1 VQMADGWQRRRIFY
15 GWQIVGAA
23 FAILLL
29 SGGIGFYTFTF
40 FVEPLTEEFH
50 WSRAA
55 ISGAVSLWAIV
66 YGLAGPLIGVSMAR
80 YGARTTM
87 TAAAFLGGVGYL
99 VFSRLNG
106 LPLLYGAMV
115 LTGFA
120 IAGTTLVPGQTLV
133 SHWFNRLR
141 GRAMGLMMLGIGVG
155 GLVMPPVT
163 NLLIQRFG
171 WRGALGF
178 FSGAFWVVVIP
189 LVLVFVR
196 TKPSDLGLLSDG
208 ALAPA
213 DSPNQGTAVI
223 TGLPVKRAVMS
234 AAFVLVFIVYVLQ
247 LYGQSGLNVHFA
259 PLLDRHTGFSPQQA
273 ANFFGLTLG
282 FSALGR
288 PFFGWLADRW
298 NPRVLMAVAGLLFAA
313 GTAILEICFVRLE
326 MSSSIPIYLFALVYG
341 SAVGGSATVL
351 PILIG
356 RAFGLLNFSTILGI
370 VMRGFAIGV
379 VLGPLIAGKVYD
391 ETASYEMA
399 LITWLAAFIL
409 SSVLVLMVR
418 YEPLQQKFEKRT

>member
-1 VQMADGWQRRRIFY
+1 MENPRKRPEIFY
-15 GWQIVGAA
+15 GWRVVGAT

-29 SGGIGFYTFTF
+29 TGGIGFYTFTI
-40 FVEPLTEEFH
+40 FVKPLTVAFG
-50 WSRAA
+50 WSRTA

-66 YGLAGPLIGVSMAR
+66 YGFAGPVIGVSMAR
-80 YGARTTM
+80 YGARRTM
-87 TAAAFLGGVGYL
+87 TAAAFLGGIGYL

-106 LPLLYGAMV
+106 LPLLYGAMA

-120 IAGTTLVPGQTLV
+120 IAGTTLVPGQTLI
-133 SHWFNRLR
+133 SHWFNKLR

-178 FSGAFWVVVIP
+178 FCGAFWLFVIP
-189 LVLVFVR
+189 LVLIFIR
-196 TKPSDLGLLSDG
+196 TKPSDLGLLADG
-208 ALAPA
+208 ASAGA
-213 DSPNQGTAVI
+213 DPSNPGTGTI
-223 TGLPVKRAVMS
+223 TGLPVRRAVMS
-234 AAFVLVFIVYVLQ
+234 SAFALVFAVYVLH

-288 PFFGWLADRW
+288 PLFGWLADRW
-298 NPRVLMAVAGLLFAA
+298 SPRGLMALAGLLFAA
-313 GTAILEICFVRLE
+313 GMAVLEICFVRLE
-326 MSSSIPIYLFALVYG
+326 MSSPIPIYLFAVVYG
-341 SAVGGSATVL
+341 SAVGGSATIL

-356 RAFGLLNFSTILGI
+356 RCFGLLNFSKILGL
-370 VMRGFAIGV
+370 VMRGFAVGV
-379 VLGPLIAGKVYD
+379 VLGPLAGGRIFDK
-391 ETASYEMA
+391 TGSYEMA
-399 LITWLAAFIL
+399 LITWIAAFIL
-409 SSVLVLMVR
+409 SAVLVLMVR
-418 YEPLQQKFEKRT
+418 HEPLQREYEQAE